1 MRIES
6 AATLKQQTAELLAEL
21 QCYRQPILMT
31 QHGVP
36 SAYLVDVESFEAMQ
50 DHVSLL
56 EGIARGERAL
66 DEGHTLTHQQ
76 AKQRLKRWPK

>member
-1 MRIES
+1 
-6 AATLKQQTAELLAEL
+6 
-21 QCYRQPILMT
+21 
-31 QHGVP
+31 VP

-56 EGIARGERAL
+56 EGIARGEHAL